1 MIIMKMIKR
10 DKQEI
15 STETYLKT
23 KTKKEDMEKAD
34 TIICLKKRK
43 KDQKNIKKIIVRLKK
58 SQYNNE

>member
-1 MIIMKMIKR
+1 MKMIKR

-15 STETYLKT
+15 STETYLKKT
-23 KTKKEDMEKAD
+23 KPKKEDMEKAD